1 MKGKIDIANNMRLL
15 RESQGFSQEYV
26 AMQLNLSQQAYSIL
40 EKQPE
45 KATLKRLREIA
56 LVLQVPLVTLLGE
69 DEVIIQQNFNQAG
82 GNAATIFKNI
92 QNSQEIN
99 ERLVSEL
106 KEEILFLRSLVKE
119 NRP

>member
-1 MKGKIDIANNMRLL
+1 MKSKIDISNNMRLL
-15 RESQGFSQEYV
+15 RESQGYSQEYV

-92 QNSQEIN
+92 QNNQEVN
-99 ERLVSEL
+99 DRLITQL
-106 KEEILFLRSLVKE
+106 KEEIIFLRSLITDK
-119 NRP
+119 

>member
-1 MKGKIDIANNMRLL
+1 MKSKIDISNNMRHL
-15 RESQGFSQEYV
+15 RESQGYSQEYV

-92 QNSQEIN
+92 QNNQEVN
-99 ERLVSEL
+99 DRLIAQL
-106 KEEILFLRSLVKE
+106 KEEIIFLRSLITDK
-119 NRP
+119 